1 MTRRLQAPQRRA
13 RRAARRNR
21 EGGEPQFNLLPVAAR
36 SAGEAGM
43 PARPWPG
50 QDIAFLT
57 ALLETH
63 NAPAALVKRL
73 VRAAAQLPLAT
84 PLLERLAAAL
94 ADQIHFADFAE
105 LLRRRARLLL
115 GPPGAGKTTLA
126 AKLAARWNEHEAL
139 LVTTDADRAGGI
151 AQLEEYAGVLG
162 LPSAVAGDA
171 TALHRLAATTKQRRL
186 VIDTGGAVPGD
197 EAARQA
203 LAGFIAASE
212 AEPIL
217 VLPADLAAGE
227 AAAMV
232 RFFAPLGVKA
242 LLPTRLYLV
251 RRLGGMLA
259 AADIG
264 RLALPAAGVT
274 PHFAFGLRRLTPEM
288 VARRLLAAAL
298 QDPRSQA
305 IVSSVYR
312 AGPLS
317 LCQG

>member
-50 QDIAFLT
+50 QDLAFLT

-63 NAPAALVKRL
+63 NVPAALIKRL
-73 VRAAAQLPLAT
+73 VRAAAGLPLAA

-105 LLRRRARLLL
+105 LLRRRVLLLL

-126 AKLAARWNEHEAL
+126 AKLAACWNERPAL
-139 LVTTDADRAGGI
+139 LVTTDAERAGGI
-151 AQLEEYAGVLG
+151 AQLKEYAGALG
-162 LPSAVAGDA
+162 LSSAVAGDTA
-171 TALHRLAATTKQRRL
+171 TLGRLAATAEQRRL

-203 LAGFIAASE
+203 LGEFIAASE

-217 VLPADLAAGE
+217 ALPADLAADE

-232 RFFAPLGVKA
+232 RFFAPLGVKT
-242 LLPTRLYLV
+242 LLPTRLDLV
-251 RRLGGMLA
+251 RRLGGTLA

-274 PHFAFGLRRLTPEM
+274 PHFAFGLRPLTPEM
-288 VARRLLAAAL
+288 VARRLLATAL
-298 QDPRSQA
+298 QDPRSQVFA
-305 IVSSVYR
+305 
-312 AGPLS
+312 A
-317 LCQG
+317 

>member
-50 QDIAFLT
+50 QDLAFLA

-63 NAPAALVKRL
+63 NVPAGLVKRL
-73 VRAAAQLPLAT
+73 VRAAAGLPLAT
-84 PLLERLAAAL
+84 PLLDRLAAAL

-105 LLRRRARLLL
+105 LRRRRVLLLL

-126 AKLAARWNEHEAL
+126 AKLAALWNERRAL
-139 LVTTDADRAGGI
+139 LITTDADRAGAI

-171 TALHRLAATTKQRRL
+171 ATLGRLAATVEQRRL
-186 VIDTGGAVPGD
+186 IIDTGGAVPGD

-203 LAGFIAASE
+203 LGEFIAAGE

-217 VLPADLAAGE
+217 ALPADLAADE
-227 AAAMV
+227 AVAMV
-232 RFFAPLGVKA
+232 RFFAPLGVKT
-242 LLPTRLYLV
+242 LLPTRLDLV
-251 RRLGGMLA
+251 RRLGGTLA
-259 AADIG
+259 AADSG

-274 PHFAFGLRRLTPEM
+274 SHFAFGLRRLTPEM

-298 QDPRSQA
+298 HDARSQVFA
-305 IVSSVYR
+305 
-312 AGPLS
+312 A
-317 LCQG
+317 